1 MKTDDIISEL
11 FSLLKNQNEEER
23 LFTLVNILND
33 FYTFDN
39 EYQELSNIPKRT
51 IQRYLEIIIM
61 LVNGNTNYR
70 TPEEAVEAFCY
81 NMSDINYIVFRK
93 RLFQYKVNII
103 KENFKLDDKTIQKL
117 GAMILVLSVA
127 ASSLTAYINY
137 NKEEVVPEEPLK
149 SYTENISLAEEPTI
163 KADARIEE
171 LLHLAEENEKK
182 KLMEEKE
189 FVELP
194 LTHEQDEVVEEEP
207 IVIEESPESQK
218 IIIDETQ
225 SAPVKTAMSLE
236 ETKPQEVYYETK
248 KTDETINYILDKYNI
263 TYEQFNTVV
272 AITRAE
278 SDATYDDAYA
288 VINTMGNRLESEAW
302 RYTAKYCYYTEDEN
316 HNKVRLVLDG
326 TNIYDIATSPNQFIV
341 YENGRYK
348 EYLNITEGPVFNAV
362 VDYLTTRE
370 RMHNYTY
377 FLAHGVTTPEPSES
391 FSNLGNNYYHVQPED
406 DRIYEEGRTQ

>member
-11 FSLLKNQNEEER
+11 FSLLKNQNAEER

-33 FYTFDN
+33 FYTFDD
-39 EYQELSNIPKRT
+39 EYQELSKLSKRT
-51 IQRYLEIIIM
+51 IQRYLEIIIDI
-61 LVNGNTNYR
+61 VNGNTNYR

-103 KENFKLDDKTIQKL
+103 KENFKLDDKTIKNL
-117 GAMILVLSVA
+117 GAMILILSFA
-127 ASSLTAYINY
+127 TTSLIGYLNHNKVETAPV
-137 NKEEVVPEEPLK
+137 ETPTEVIEITDNPLIR
-149 SYTENISLAEEPTI
+149 TENIMNELQELKEETRKI
-163 KADARIEE
+163 REE
-171 LLHLAEENEKK
+171 TK
-182 KLMEEKE
+182 KLQTSLITGNSESVEEKT
-189 FVELP
+189 L
-194 LTHEQDEVVEEEP
+194 EEP
-207 IVIEESPESQK
+207 IIIEEPKQLSTFIVPTEPEVIDTINNK
-218 IIIDETQ
+218 IETTENRNL
-225 SAPVKTAMSLE
+225 A
-236 ETKPQEVYYETK
+236 
-248 KTDETINYILDKYNI
+248 ETINYILDKYNI

-316 HNKVRLVLDG
+316 HNKIRLVLDG

>member
-11 FSLLKNQNEEER
+11 FSLLKNQNAEGR

-127 ASSLTAYINY
+127 ASSLAAYINY
-137 NKEEVVPEEPLK
+137 NKEEVVPDEPLK

-225 SAPVKTAMSLE
+225 SAPVKMEMPSE
-236 ETKPQEVYYETK
+236 EIKPQKVYYETSSI
-248 KTDETINYILDKYNI
+248 DETINYILEKYNI
-263 TYEQFNTVV
+263 TYDQFKTVV

-278 SDATYDDAYA
+278 SDGTYEDAYA

-302 RYTAKYCYYTEDEN
+302 RYTARYCYYTEDEN
-316 HNKVRLVLDG
+316 HNKVRLILDG
-326 TNIYDIATSPNQFIV
+326 TNIYDIATSPNQFVV
-341 YENGRYK
+341 YEKGYYKRY
-348 EYLNITEGPVFNAV
+348 LDTNDGPVFNAV
-362 VDYLTTRE
+362 VDYLTTRK
-370 RMHNYTY
+370 RMHDYTY
-377 FLAHGVTTPEPSES
+377 FLAHECTTPEPSER
-391 FSNLGNNYYHVQPED
+391 FSDRGNNYYHIPPEE